1 MVLVSYVFAVFFI
14 LAFVADRVPLIES
27 VKEISALSKES
38 IKTISSTAIKDSQ
51 KQRILLANSAAIFK
65 YSLKITCLALLI
77 LIGGYLLAFV
87 GDELGIVKIS
97 VLFGFLE
104 TVTGIMTT
112 LMAFG
117 SYFLLKKIYARAR
130 L

>member
-87 GDELGIVKIS
+87 GNELGIVKIS